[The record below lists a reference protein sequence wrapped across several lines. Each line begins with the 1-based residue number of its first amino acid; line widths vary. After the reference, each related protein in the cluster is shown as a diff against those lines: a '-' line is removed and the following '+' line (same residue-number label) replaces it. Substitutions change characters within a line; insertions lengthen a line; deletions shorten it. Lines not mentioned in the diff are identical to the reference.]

1 MKGGSEQP
9 PSSPELPTAG
19 RVSRGGDVEW
29 ASVLARAVPGT
40 SGAERASVLA
50 RAATGTAGAQSSFFG
65 RSSTAG
71 PEMTSP
77 S

>member
-1 MKGGSEQP
+1 M
-9 PSSPELPTAG
+9 
-19 RVSRGGDVEW
+19 SRGGDAER

-40 SGAERASVLA
+40 NSAERASVLA
-50 RAATGTAGAQSSFFG
+50 RAATGTADAQNSFFG